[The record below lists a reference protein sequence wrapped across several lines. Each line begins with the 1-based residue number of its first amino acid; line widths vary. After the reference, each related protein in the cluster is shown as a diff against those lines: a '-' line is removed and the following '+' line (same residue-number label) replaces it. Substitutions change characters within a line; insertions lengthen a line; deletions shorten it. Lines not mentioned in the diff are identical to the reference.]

1 MKIVYDSQIFCAQK
15 YGGVSR
21 YFCEIAPRISKLNKV
36 SVDIVAPMYICKYLE
51 RISGDLISG
60 FKAPVHGKLHRVQ
73 RALGIVAGD
82 LMLRTRN
89 IDILHETYYSPYK
102 LGPSSVKRVLTIY
115 DMIHEKFQSG
125 FHVSDRTS
133 QYKANAAKRA
143 DHVICI
149 SESTRRDVVEILK
162 VPSEKTSVVHL
173 GFDLMLEPG
182 TAESNPYVEERLPY
196 LLYVGQRGGYKNFMR
211 LIDAMGSSKIIREQ
225 FNLVCFGG
233 GDFTATERLAM
244 DTKNFRTSQVSQIS
258 GSDGLLSTLYKQ
270 ASMLIYPSLYE
281 GFGIPPLEAMA
292 HGCPVVCSDTS
303 SMPEVVGNAAVYF
316 DPNSVESLI
325 AALESL
331 ASSDSLRRELTEK
344 GRARLPFFSWD
355 QCATSTHLIYQK
367 LL

>member
-1 MKIVYDSQIFCAQK
+1 
-15 YGGVSR
+15 
-21 YFCEIAPRISKLNKV
+21 
-36 SVDIVAPMYICKYLE
+36 
-51 RISGDLISG
+51 
-60 FKAPVHGKLHRVQ
+60 
-73 RALGIVAGD
+73 
-82 LMLRTRN
+82 
-89 IDILHETYYSPYK
+89 
-102 LGPSSVKRVLTIY
+102 
-115 DMIHEKFQSG
+115 MIHEKFQSG

-149 SESTRRDVVEILK
+149 SESTRQDVVEILK

-182 TAESNPYVEERLPY
+182 AAVSNPYVEERLPY

-211 LIDAMGSSKIIREQ
+211 LLDAMGSSNIIREQ

-244 DTKNFRTSQVSQIS
+244 DTKNFRTGQVSQIS
-258 GSDGLLSTLYKQ
+258 GSDGLLSTLYKE

-292 HGCPVVCSDTS
+292 HGCPVICSDTS

-331 ASSDSLRRELTEK
+331 AFSKSLRGELVEK

-355 QCATSTHLIYQK
+355 QCARSTHSIYQK